1 MYVPCFSSSW
11 WNHCILIVDTHDG
24 DPVTTKGGGFHL
36 KGQDYYEMGK
46 IIGSSQLPTVVI
58 QEGGYKLDIVG
69 EAATNFLLG
78 LTEN

>member
-1 MYVPCFSSSW
+1 MLLKKNSFNYVLYFEY
-11 WNHCILIVDTHDG
+11 VDTHDG

-36 KGQDYYEMGK
+36 QGQDYYEMGK
-46 IIGSSQLPTVVI
+46 LIGSSSLPTVVI

-78 LTEN
+78 LTEH